1 MFSIMLGSVTA
12 VPCVATEMMPRYVC
26 LATTFN
32 CLPPQVQTSGL
43 RNAKNLLLGH
53 FPKSTHSGTETAH
66 NLPHNLQCSAD
77 GIIHDSCPSA
87 SGEKPAA
94 TLQPSHAICCIY
106 CHELKCLEACRPS
119 FRIWLR
125 LHLVAKHAAGTGR
138 PASVWRTSVEVL
150 PLTPIV
156 FEQMETTSG

>member
-1 MFSIMLGSVTA
+1 MHVWQQHSIA
-12 VPCVATEMMPRYVC
+12 CPRRSRQAAFGTPRIC
-26 LATTFN
+26 FWGTSPD
-32 CLPPQVQTSGL
+32 PPIGAQRLHTI
-43 RNAKNLLLGH
+43 
-53 FPKSTHSGTETAH
+53 
-66 NLPHNLQCSAD
+66 CSAD
-77 GIIHDSCPSA
+77 GIIHESCPSA

-94 TLQPSHAICCIY
+94 TLQPSHAICCIF
-106 CHELKCLEACRPS
+106 CRELKCLEACQPS

-138 PASVWRTSVEVL
+138 PASVWRTSVKVL